1 MCNNASALLLHWRS
15 SGCCFAV
22 QVVSILARVHDRAA
36 AMQLQCKV
44 ELSACCASSLPCCLP
59 AILQRGRR
67 CGGGWRACTAAHLHK
82 SEDMQCRL
90 VSGPCQ
96 VPGTPSAWIH
106 GVQVVRNIHLT
117 DFQRQIWISFLQTV
131 FYNFEKY
138 PLQHKNTL
146 AEKCPPGL
154 SDQSCHPFLTQLL
167 QLNVEGFRKERSNT
181 KC

>member
-1 MCNNASALLLHWRS
+1 MTGRPRCSCSAKWNSLP
-15 SGCCFAV
+15 AV
-22 QVVSILARVHDRAA
+22 PP
-36 AMQLQCKV
+36 
-44 ELSACCASSLPCCLP
+44 LPCCLP

-117 DFQRQIWISFLQTV
+117 DFQRRIWILFLQPV

-167 QLNVEGFRKERSNT
+167 QLNVQGFRKERSNT

>member
-1 MCNNASALLLHWRS
+1 MTGRPRCSCSAKWN
-15 SGCCFAV
+15 
-22 QVVSILARVHDRAA
+22 
-36 AMQLQCKV
+36 
-44 ELSACCASSLPCCLP
+44 SLPAVPPLCL
-59 AILQRGRR
+59 AACRQS
-67 CGGGWRACTAAHLHK
+67 CNVAGGAGEGGELALHLHK